1 MQEKQNDALEKQ
13 DEVTETT
20 AMLGVE
26 EDEEETQIST
36 IEAWSRGGLTNKC
49 GKMI

>member
-1 MQEKQNDALEKQ
+1 MKKHD

-20 AMLGVE
+20 AMLGNEE
-26 EDEEETQIST
+26 EDHIHIGR

-49 GKMI
+49 GG